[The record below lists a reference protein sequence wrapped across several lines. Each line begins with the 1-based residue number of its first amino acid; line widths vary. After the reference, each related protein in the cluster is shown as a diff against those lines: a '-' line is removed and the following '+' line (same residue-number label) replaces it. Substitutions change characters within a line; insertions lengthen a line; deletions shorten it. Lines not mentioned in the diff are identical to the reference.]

1 MGSEAPRPRRRAAIG
16 RLAAA
21 CVLGLALPP
30 SAWAGDAAA
39 EYAIKAAY
47 LAKFALF
54 VEWPGDAAPAAGA
67 PLQICVLGPDPFG
80 PSLARTA
87 GEARPI
93 VVRRLTSAAAT
104 AGCHVLYLAEPSSR
118 AVAEALRAVRGA
130 PVLTVT
136 DGARQQAVRGVIH
149 FEIRDNRVRFHID
162 DQAAGEDRLIISS
175 RLLALA
181 LSVRRRGE

>member
-1 MGSEAPRPRRRAAIG
+1 VHNRPPRPRRTVALG
-16 RLAAA
+16 LLAAA
-21 CVLGLALPP
+21 CALGLGPAPP
-30 SAWAGDAAA
+30 ARAGDGAA

-54 VEWPGDAAPAAGA
+54 VDWPSDVAPVPGG
-67 PLQICVLGPDPFG
+67 PLQVCVLGPDPFG
-80 PSLARTA
+80 PSLTRLA

-93 VVRRLTSAAAT
+93 LVRRLASVSAAG
-104 AGCHVLYLAEPSSR
+104 GCHVLYLAETNSR

-136 DGARQQAVRGVIH
+136 DDARQKAVRGVIH
-149 FEIRDNRVRFHID
+149 FEVSDNRVRFHID
-162 DQAAGEDRLIISS
+162 DQAAGENRLTISS